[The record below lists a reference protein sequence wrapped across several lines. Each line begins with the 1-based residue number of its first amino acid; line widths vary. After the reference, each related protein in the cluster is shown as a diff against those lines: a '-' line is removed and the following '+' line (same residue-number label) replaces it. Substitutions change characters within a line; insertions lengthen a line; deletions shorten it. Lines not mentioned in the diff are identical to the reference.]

1 MAAAS
6 LALSFSHPVSFLR
19 KLTGPFHEN
28 VREKNALSSRGGAAA
43 RRIFPSVLTFIF
55 FGIIGSDGTKE
66 ARDMTFHDPEDA
78 RRWRRRL
85 KRQREYQRKYRE
97 RLIAER
103 TPERSDIATA
113 CLEACMTISRG
124 QFSELQQLAKAI
136 VDRLVSRGFDRAQSI
151 ERIQQVAAKL
161 QDRAR
166 REAED

>member
-1 MAAAS
+1 MARS
-6 LALSFSHPVSFLR
+6 LPPSFFNPVSFLR
-19 KLTGPFHEN
+19 ELTVPFHEN
-28 VREKNALSSRGGAAA
+28 VREKNALSSRGWSAAA
-43 RRIFPSVLTFIF
+43 PLFSPVLTFID
-55 FGIIGSDGTKE
+55 FGIIGSAGTKE

-136 VDRLVSRGFDRAQSI
+136 VDRLVSRGFDRAHSI
-151 ERIQQVAAKL
+151 ERIQQVAAKV

>member
-6 LALSFSHPVSFLR
+6 IASSFSHPVSLVSE
-19 KLTGPFHEN
+19 LTAPFHEN
-28 VREKNALSSRGGAAA
+28 VREKNALSSRGWSVAGP
-43 RRIFPSVLTFIF
+43 FFSSVLTFIV

-103 TPERSDIATA
+103 TPERADLASA
-113 CLEACMTISRG
+113 CLEACLTLNLTQLPQMAH
-124 QFSELQQLAKAI
+124 LAKAI
-136 VDRLVSRGFDRAQSI
+136 I
-151 ERIQQVAAKL
+151 ERL
-161 QDRAR
+161 QDLSERLRADR
-166 REAED
+166 

>member
-1 MAAAS
+1 MIAAS
-6 LALSFSHPVSFLR
+6 FASPFANPVSFLCE
-19 KLTGPFHEN
+19 LTAPFHEN
-28 VREKNALSSRGGAAA
+28 VREKNALSSRRWSMAE
-43 RRIFPSVLTFIF
+43 RFSSSVLTFIVL
-55 FGIIGSDGTKE
+55 GIIGSDGTKE